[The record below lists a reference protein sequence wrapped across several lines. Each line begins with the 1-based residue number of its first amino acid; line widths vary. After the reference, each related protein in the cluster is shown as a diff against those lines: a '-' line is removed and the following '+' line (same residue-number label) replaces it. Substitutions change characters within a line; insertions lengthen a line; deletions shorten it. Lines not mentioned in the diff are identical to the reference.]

1 MSAAANIPGSLSED
15 APGLAHPPGSL
26 LEGAGSPSGE
36 TEGVSYQLCGAV
48 GSGKETPPVSFAD
61 SPLNEGAWGVPG
73 FVHPSGSL
81 REGAGSPPGETE
93 GVSCVLCSAEGS
105 GGELP
110 QSASLTA
117 LFNEG
122 AGVASLRVVYSG
134 FLGQFH

>member
-15 APGLAHPPGSL
+15 APGLVHPPGSL

-36 TEGVSYQLCGAV
+36 TEGVSLGHVVQSDRVRKLPQSASLTAPSTRGPGAY
-48 GSGKETPPVSFAD
+48 PVFML
-61 SPLNEGAWGVPG
+61 P
-73 FVHPSGSL
+73 GSL
-81 REGAGSPPGETE
+81 SEGAGSPPGETE
-93 GVSCVLCSAEGS
+93 GVSCLLCSAEGS
-105 GGELP
+105 GEELP